1 MAFKLPRFWKQRAT
15 ASSHSF
21 AATTLNARP
30 ITMGMQAPRTG
41 GQWQAKAWE
50 YYDVVPEVRQVVG
63 NRADTIA
70 KVIIRVGRTGEDGNP
85 EVVNDERTNA
95 FLDWLYGGRK
105 HHGAH
110 LKLLTQHLTVAGES
124 YLVIVDGQRDAFGQE
139 SKTQW
144 YTLAPSSI
152 DTAHMGG
159 PTGYVTIKDPATGLP
174 LRFYGSDDPNSP
186 GTRVVRIWVPHPD
199 QQWEAD
205 SPMRGVISILSTV
218 TYLNASVKSAAK
230 SRLIGGGIY
239 PIPLNAQLPQPT
251 ESDPAGI
258 TSIDKFRND
267 IYEASATAIRD
278 PDSAAA
284 QLPIFIHIPD
294 EAIKSMLQKP
304 IDFSTTFDERLPELL
319 DKYLYRFAQGM
330 PMPTG
335 KIDASESNQNHWN
348 KSQDKEEQL
357 QVDIMPLTDLEL
369 GALTSHI
376 VQPLL
381 GDDMFL
387 IPDYTAIVT
396 PPDRTAQAMELYNAG
411 IIDLKE
417 AREMSG
423 FPEEFDRE
431 LLKQITNGQQT
442 TEPEPTIKVT
452 SERVTAPERKTEPDP
467 EPGQFSVAV
476 VVDKLLVNDLLRE
489 TGKKMLTSA
498 PRSQRGQIKE
508 CPEEQRCQQFEGAF
522 AAFQQAAPSVLAR
535 YMGVLTKEQRNA
547 GVRAAFECLRHD

>member
-30 ITMGMQAPRTG
+30 ITMGMQAPRG
-41 GQWQAKAWE
+41 DSQWQSKAWD
-50 YYDVVPEVRQVVG
+50 YYEVVPEVRQVVG
-63 NRADTIA
+63 TRADAIA
-70 KVIIRVGRTGEDGNP
+70 KVIIRVGQMGEDGKP
-85 EVVNDERTNA
+85 EVINTPETEE
-95 FLDWLYGGRK
+95 FLDWLYGGRE
-105 HHGAH
+105 HHGTH
-110 LKLLTQHLTVAGES
+110 LKLLTQQLTVPGES

-139 SKTQW
+139 TSKTQW
-144 YTLAPSSI
+144 FTLAPDSI
-152 DTAHMGG
+152 DTAHMAGQ
-159 PTGYVTIKDPATGLP
+159 TGYVTIKNSETGLDQ
-174 LRFYGSDDPNSP
+174 RFYLSGDPNSP
-186 GTRVVRIWVPHPD
+186 GVRVIRIWIPHPRR
-199 QQWEAD
+199 QWEAD
-205 SPMRGVISILSTV
+205 SPMRGALAILSTIS
-218 TYLNASVKSAAK
+218 YLNASIKSAAK

-239 PIPLNAQLPQPT
+239 PIPLELQLPQPT
-251 ESDPAGI
+251 VNDPDGLTAV
-258 TSIDKFRND
+258 DKFRND
-267 IYEASATAIRD
+267 LYEAAATAVSD
-278 PDSAAA
+278 PESASA
-284 QLPIFIHIPD
+284 QLPILVHGPA
-294 EAIKSMLQKP
+294 EAIKVMPSKP
-304 IDFSTTFDERLPELL
+304 IDFGTTFDERLPELL
-319 DKYLYRFAQGM
+319 DKALYRFAQGM

-381 GDDMFL
+381 GDDKFL
-387 IPDYTAIVT
+387 IADYTAIVT

-431 LLKQITNGQQT
+431 LLKQLTNGPAA
-442 TEPEPTIKVT
+442 EPEPTLKVT
-452 SERVTAPERKTEPDP
+452 SERVTAPERKAEPDP
-467 EPGQFSVAV
+467 KPDEFSVAV
-476 VVDKLLVNDLLRE
+476 VVDKLLVNELLRE